1 MKWITKYKG
10 FLRRV
15 RLLQYIYNRFHKKG
29 LEHNK
34 HFYNLYQIKK
44 SIYDSVSHRDFKNL
58 RLKSPWMDRI
68 VGQNEILNHPE
79 YIRFPEAAEAQLLHW
94 HKTGFLIWENF
105 LDEETI
111 NSINF
116 ELDELIGKNKVQ
128 FNYTSRKIFNA
139 YKHSYT
145 IRKVIKDKRLLQLFH
160 FIMER
165 NAIPFQTINFMKG
178 SEQKAHSDS
187 IHMSTFPEG
196 NLVAAWFALEDIG
209 DMQGPV
215 FYYPGSQDLPYIYNE
230 DYPNDNTR
238 FLLDENANEKYEAKV
253 QEVLNNHPELNKVIY
268 TPKKGDLLIWHAN
281 MLHGAEP
288 IKDYN
293 LTRKSMVVHYFG
305 EDVVCYHEI
314 SERPAIFDTEL
325 VGEVKEKFFKGD
337 SDVFDIGE

>member
-1 MKWITKYKG
+1 MKWIAKYKG

-128 FNYTSRKIFNA
+128 FNYTARKIFNA

-209 DMQGPV
+209 DMQG
-215 FYYPGSQDLPYIYNE
+215 
-230 DYPNDNTR
+230 
-238 FLLDENANEKYEAKV
+238 A
-253 QEVLNNHPELNKVIY
+253 
-268 TPKKGDLLIWHAN
+268 
-281 MLHGAEP
+281 LH
-288 IKDYN
+288 
-293 LTRKSMVVHYFG
+293 LQ
-305 EDVVCYHEI
+305 
-314 SERPAIFDTEL
+314 
-325 VGEVKEKFFKGD
+325 
-337 SDVFDIGE
+337 